1 MWARVPGFIFA
12 QNKGAVTTMTQQ
24 TKKKRPDPFD
34 GSAVARLRRMGLLT
48 EAGEVDGPAMEAFTH
63 VYAASLFDDL
73 CDAFEDRREL
83 SRALAAFQE
92 LAEHQEP
99 KSIFLMISLQ
109 YDTLRK
115 PLPDPVWWLAGHVPA
130 LSRFSLGFAAYLLQ
144 LAEDMEKTEKEDGP
158 NEAADHSAP

>member
-1 MWARVPGFIFA
+1 
-12 QNKGAVTTMTQQ
+12 MTQQ

-63 VYAASLFDDL
+63 VYAASLRS
-73 CDAFEDRREL
+73 EEHTSEL
-83 SRALAAFQE
+83 QSRALAAFQE

-144 LAEDMEKTEKEDGP
+144 LAEDIEKTEKEDGP

>member
-1 MWARVPGFIFA
+1 
-12 QNKGAVTTMTQQ
+12 MTQQ

-48 EAGEVDGPAMEAFTH
+48 EAGEVDGAAMETFTH
-63 VYAASLFDDL
+63 VFAASLFDDL
-73 CDAFEDRREL
+73 CVAFEDRREL
-83 SRALAAFQE
+83 SRALSAFRE
-92 LAEHQEP
+92 LAERQEP

-115 PLPDPVWWLAGHVPA
+115 PLPDPVWWLAGYVPA
-130 LSRFSLGFAAYLLQ
+130 LSRFSLGFASYLLQ

-158 NEAADHSAP
+158 DEAVDHSAP

>member
-1 MWARVPGFIFA
+1 
-12 QNKGAVTTMTQQ
+12 MTQQ

-73 CDAFEDRREL
+73 CDAFEDRQEL

-92 LAEHQEP
+92 LAARQEP

>member
-1 MWARVPGFIFA
+1 
-12 QNKGAVTTMTQQ
+12 MTQQ

-92 LAEHQEP
+92 LAARQEP

-109 YDTLRK
+109 YDTAQTAAR
-115 PLPDPVWWLAGHVPA
+115 PGVVAGGARPRPVPVLPGVRGV
-130 LSRFSLGFAAYLLQ
+130 
-144 LAEDMEKTEKEDGP
+144 
-158 NEAADHSAP
+158 SAPAGGGYGENGKGGRSQ